1 MGIEAAL
8 PWINAGTGLISAL
21 GGLGGKS
28 AAPAGPAISGAPTM
42 LQNDLDFS
50 GFTVATGQ
58 GKADGAKI
66 NKTSSDSLTGTP
78 GESTGSGG
86 LSMSPSLILG
96 LAAAAGLLWNQF
108 NGES

>member
-1 MGIEAAL
+1 MADPIS
-8 PWINAGTGLISAL
+8 WINAGSSLLNAL
-21 GGLGGKS
+21 NGGG

-42 LQNDLDFS
+42 LNNDLDFS

-66 NKTSSDSLTGTP
+66 NKTSSDSLSQPGTNA
-78 GESTGSGG
+78 GASASGG
-86 LSMSPSLILG
+86 LLSNISPGLVLG